1 LHNLTPRLS
10 IAAVPFERYI
20 EQEEGA
26 HVTISSWWRV
36 EDNMIPARGKITGAY
51 VNSALSKKLMRSFL
65 DLTRQLS

>member
-1 LHNLTPRLS
+1 VRLHNLTPRLS

-51 VNSALSKKLMRSFL
+51 VNSHSQKN
-65 DLTRQLS
+65 